1 MPLRYANWLRGFTL
15 IASSSKSMAELV
27 HQNAIGS
34 SNDRRFRLLLP
45 LGLLG
50 ILLSITGAVSVGAAS
65 VPPGD
70 VWRIAATK
78 LGLNVEGDW
87 PLAYEQIVWLIRFPR
102 VLLAACI
109 GAGLALVGVTMQALV
124 QNALADPYLLG
135 VSSGAAVGAVAAIAL
150 GMFAFAGLYA
160 VSVGAFISAML
171 TLALV
176 FVFAQRYGQVSP
188 QRLILAGLAV
198 SYVCSGITTFLTLT
212 SDNRQLAGQVLA
224 WTLGSLARATWLDL
238 SLPTLLLLG
247 GALYLLTQARAL
259 NALSTGDE
267 TAATLGIDVQRLRQ
281 TLFIIVSLMTG
292 VMVAVSGSI
301 GFVGLMVPHIT
312 RLLVGADHQRVLPL
326 AVCIGSI
333 FLIWVDVLARTV
345 VAPTELPVGVVTAL
359 LGGPFFLWLMWR
371 EKQQG

>member
-1 MPLRYANWLRGFTL
+1 
-15 IASSSKSMAELV
+15 MAELV